1 MEIMCSHVNVFY
13 GGVKDFEVNV
23 VRRLKETG
31 SGCKEKASFKY
42 IGVGI
47 RQEKRKV
54 VMSQRHYSRSIREVE
69 KWKFGREKVV

>member
-1 MEIMCSHVNVFY
+1 MEIMCPHVNVFY
-13 GGVKDFEVNV
+13 GGVEDFEVNV

-47 RQEKRKV
+47 RQEKMKV
-54 VMSQRHYSRSIREVE
+54 VMSQTLFKKY
-69 KWKFGREKVV
+69 